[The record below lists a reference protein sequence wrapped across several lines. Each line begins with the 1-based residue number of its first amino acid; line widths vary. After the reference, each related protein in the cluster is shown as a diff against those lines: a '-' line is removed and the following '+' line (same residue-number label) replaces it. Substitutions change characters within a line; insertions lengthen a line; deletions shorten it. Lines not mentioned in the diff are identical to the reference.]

1 MPGGDRVQQVETYI
15 HIDTFHTGVYYPR
28 NVREGNRSPET
39 EADIP
44 NSCNNRRDPEPMIH
58 LIIKKFEMRLNNAS
72 NGEKSLRILR

>member
-1 MPGGDRVQQVETYI
+1 MYI
-15 HIDTFHTGVYYPR
+15 HIDTFHTSVYYPR
-28 NVREGNRSPET
+28 NCDGDPSPVREGNRSPET
-39 EADIP
+39 DIP